1 MIDINET
8 RVKSKGILR
17 QTLESKGKGTN
28 DIPPPH
34 TGIIYGNISRH
45 PATVPDLNVADF
57 TASHLA
63 SLQNN

>member
-1 MIDINET
+1 MT
-8 RVKSKGILR
+8 F
-17 QTLESKGKGTN
+17 
-28 DIPPPH
+28 PPH